1 MEGKKPFYLKKKK
14 SEEKL
19 CISLSFSLHLSPI
32 PPPQNIYFTCHK
44 AMPNSQRKLSSIAC
58 SFVTMHLLKLAEFYY
73 KKEEKEN

>member
-1 MEGKKPFYLKKKK
+1 MHITFIQSAP
-14 SEEKL
+14 
-19 CISLSFSLHLSPI
+19 LSHSPH
-32 PPPQNIYFTCHK
+32 QNIYFTCHK